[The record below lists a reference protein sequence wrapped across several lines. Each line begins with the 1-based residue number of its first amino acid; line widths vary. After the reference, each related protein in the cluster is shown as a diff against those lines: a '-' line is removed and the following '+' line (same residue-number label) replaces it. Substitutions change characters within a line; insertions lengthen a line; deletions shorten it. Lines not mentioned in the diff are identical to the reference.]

1 MQSNPAG
8 PIGSKMIIEKVELRG
23 SRVVLEPLSQR
34 HLPGLAAAIE
44 DGSLWEV
51 PVTIVPHPRELPG
64 FLRDA
69 EAQFQAGRELA
80 FATVDLASG
89 AVIGSTRF
97 RSIEAAHKR
106 VEIGFTFLARSWQ
119 RTYANTEAKY
129 LMLSHAFEQWRV
141 NRVELVTDALNAK
154 SRSAIERVGAREEGV
169 LRAHMVMRDGRIR
182 DSVVYSIVAAE
193 WPGVRQALEAKL
205 RT

>member
-1 MQSNPAG
+1 MRV
-8 PIGSKMIIEKVELRG
+8 EKVVLRG
-23 SRVVLEPLSQR
+23 SRIALEPLDEG
-34 HLPGLAAAIE
+34 HLPALAAAIE
-44 DGSLWEV
+44 DGALWEV
-51 PVTIVPHPRELPG
+51 PVTIVPHPRDLPA

-69 EAQFQAGRELA
+69 EAQYQAGRELA
-80 FATVDLASG
+80 FATMDLASG

-97 RSIEAAHKR
+97 RCIEAAHRR

-129 LMLSHAFEQWRV
+129 LMLRHAFEAWRV

-154 SRSAIERVGAREEGV
+154 SRSAIERIGAREEGV

-193 WPGVRQALEAKL
+193 WPGVRQALEEKL

>member
-1 MQSNPAG
+1 MR
-8 PIGSKMIIEKVELRG
+8 IEKVELRG
-23 SRVVLEPLSQR
+23 SRVVLEPLHEG

-44 DGSLWEV
+44 DGALWEL
-51 PVTIVPHPRELPG
+51 PVTIVPHPRELPD

-69 EAQFQAGRELA
+69 EAQHQAGRELA

-97 RSIEAAHKR
+97 RCIEAAHRR

-119 RTYANTEAKY
+119 RTYANSEAKY
-129 LMLSHAFEQWRV
+129 LMLRHAFDEWRA
-141 NRVELVTDALNAK
+141 NRVELLTDALNTP
-154 SRSAIERVGAREEGV
+154 SRRAIERIGAREEGV
-169 LRAHMVMRDGRIR
+169 LRAHMVMRDGRLR
-182 DSVVYSIVAAE
+182 DSVVYSIVGAE
-193 WPGVRQALEAKL
+193 WPGVRETLEAKL